1 MFPTDCSPAY
11 FIFTILISSSQ
22 AEEYAELKKL
32 KIRNNPLRVEIKEH
46 MNKVDE
52 QAMKWKQ
59 DAILQGRAV
68 APPSSKAMRNS
79 DVVAV
84 AAKLKSYNQQQQLQQ
99 QQFSGASDE
108 TGGRFISRKVSNHS
122 DRPSTHNRGDFPDS
136 IEDEDFYDDE
146 EDEDSTYA
154 IRRRDEA
161 VTIPV
166 FSTNSIVTFCADDW
180 VNKLLEIES
189 LEKIKLTEVDYLLS

>member
-1 MFPTDCSPAY
+1 MLTF
-11 FIFTILISSSQ
+11 SSQ
-22 AEEYAELKKL
+22 ADEYAEMKRMKN
-32 KIRNNPLRVEIKEH
+32 RNNPLRVEIKEH
-46 MNKVDE
+46 MNKYDE
-52 QAMKWKQ
+52 QATKWKQ
-59 DAILQGRAV
+59 DAVLQGRAM
-68 APPSSKAMRNS
+68 APPSSKAMRSS
-79 DVVAV
+79 DVAVV
-84 AAKLKSYNQQQQLQQ
+84 AAKLKSYNQQQQQQ
-99 QQFSGASDE
+99 LFPGAADGS
-108 TGGRFISRKVSNHS
+108 GGRFISRKVSNHS
-122 DRPSTHNRGDFPDS
+122 DRPSTHNRGDFVDS
-136 IEDEDFYDDE
+136 AEEEDFYDED